1 MNENDEKPIMLE
13 EPSATVIRR
22 KQRRVLKL
30 GCLSV
35 LLLLCAGLST
45 LALTV
50 QSGSLHLIFPGGNVL
65 KVGADNFVMSNY
77 SFQNGSTYFLDLNGN
92 GVRNIL
98 QFHYLSDNK
107 TVELVFHHANNTEMK
122 NYQLLTMPLP

>member
-1 MNENDEKPIMLE
+1 MPQ
-13 EPSATVIRR
+13 ATINKRS
-22 KQRRVLKL
+22 RRVLKL
-30 GCLSV
+30 GCVSV

-65 KVGADNFVMSNY
+65 KVGTDNFVMSNY

-98 QFHYLSDNK
+98 QFHYLSDDK
-107 TVELVFHHANNTEMK
+107 TLELVFHHANNTEMK

>member
-1 MNENDEKPIMLE
+1 MPKVTL
-13 EPSATVIRR
+13 SKRSRR
-22 KQRRVLKL
+22 ILKL
-30 GCLSV
+30 GCLSA

-50 QSGSLHLIFPGGNVL
+50 QSGSVNLAFPGGNVL
-65 KVGADNFVMSNY
+65 KVGTDNFVMSNY

-107 TVELVFHHANNTEMK
+107 TVELVFHHASKSEIK